1 MRYIKNILPVC
12 FCMIAFPLLAQRPL
26 DTLQGLDEVD
36 IVKAYEP
43 ILITSNKVPFAPNL
57 PTLVKAKPDAQSY
70 IFSDVKGKVDYRPE
84 DIRPIKA
91 ATQKAEKNQFFYA
104 KIGMGYPLTPL
115 VQLIITNPVQTKYRA
130 GLDADFIYTKSNKI
144 RYQQYT
150 DLKLRGFGE
159 VFIKKAASVGAE
171 IYYRMDRHFFYGY
184 SDVISTK
191 DSLQTNYSRFGAAF
205 KIRGIK
211 DAPYYYNVDIGFN
224 SAINKNVFHHPKEFS
239 VNVNAESGYTIK
251 EHYTFGARLMI
262 NNTSFTDDTVH
273 GGNQNHFTV
282 QAIPYGKIKFKIWQ
296 LMAGPNI
303 IITNRHFYI
312 LPEIV
317 NQLQIYKDYFVM
329 YNEWKTQVKINSMN
343 NLSLENPFLLTS
355 NYNNTID
362 ETRTFGGFRGTFKGF
377 GYDVR
382 FSQLVSTTS
391 AEFFTNT
398 YSTLQPTDATF
409 DVRSVNIKAWNPH
422 FSLSYNKGNMF
433 GIKAWFDYFIY
444 NKSLPEELSYLPTLK
459 AGASAFYNW
468 KDRLYINLDI
478 YGQNKVTAL
487 QINHQPFS
495 DPRVYIPLNGL
506 IDLNL
511 SATYYITKNIGVF
524 ADFNNLAIQKWQRFY
539 RYPTYGYQVI
549 AGVKLS
555 F

>member
-1 MRYIKNILPVC
+1 MKRLLNIKNIFSLG
-12 FCMIAFPLLAQRPL
+12 FCLGAFSLFAQKPI

-57 PTLVKAKPDAQSY
+57 PNLVKAKPDAQTY
-70 IFSDVKGKVDYRPE
+70 TFSDVKGKVDYRPE

-91 ATQKAEKNQFFYA
+91 TVNKPEKNQFFYA

-115 VQLIITNPVQTKYRA
+115 VQLIVTNPVQTKYRA

-144 RYQQYT
+144 KYQQYT

-171 IYYRMDRHFFYGY
+171 VYYRMDRHFFYGY
-184 SDVISTK
+184 SDMISTK
-191 DSLQTNYSRFGAAF
+191 DSLKTNYSRFGAAF

-211 DAPYYYNVDIGFN
+211 DAPYYYNVDVNFN
-224 SAINKNVFHHPKEFS
+224 SATNKNVFHNPKEFT
-239 VNVNAESGYTIK
+239 VNVNAEAGYTIK
-251 EHYTFGARLMI
+251 EHYTFGARLMV
-262 NNTSFTDDTVH
+262 NNTALKDDTLF
-273 GGNQNHFTV
+273 GANQNHFTV

-343 NLSLENPFLLTS
+343 NLSMENPFVLTS

-382 FSQLVSTTS
+382 FSQLVSITARIFYKYLYYTS
-391 AEFFTNT
+391 ANRCNF
-398 YSTLQPTDATF
+398 
-409 DVRSVNIKAWNPH
+409 
-422 FSLSYNKGNMF
+422 
-433 GIKAWFDYFIY
+433 
-444 NKSLPEELSYLPTLK
+444 
-459 AGASAFYNW
+459 
-468 KDRLYINLDI
+468 
-478 YGQNKVTAL
+478 
-487 QINHQPFS
+487 
-495 DPRVYIPLNGL
+495 
-506 IDLNL
+506 
-511 SATYYITKNIGVF
+511 
-524 ADFNNLAIQKWQRFY
+524 
-539 RYPTYGYQVI
+539 
-549 AGVKLS
+549 
-555 F
+555 